1 MTRKLNLMMCSLFVA
16 SSLCAQ
22 TYVNEM
28 LQADIERDCY
38 IEGGSAIFCDN
49 ATPQYDDPSY
59 VQKGSSD
66 TPTSFIFN
74 REIWGDKNLTGF
86 KINILIPKDIPVPE
100 ALVKIE
106 YSLDEETYLEIPEL
120 KMDASYEAALGAEY
134 WIDFY
139 YQAAL
144 PAGTK
149 EIKVT
154 LCAFPGTAAWIP
166 CYRKTEI
173 FYEGGTTY
181 QYIIPPYYQKPITIF
196 ESFNLDFESDN
207 YLLELGGQN
216 STSKAEVVSN
226 PFPSGINISNN
237 VLKIEQNPLP
247 AEWGWGN
254 ADWFGVSMTHN
265 NEGAQ
270 QRTRITA
277 KGRYLNFMIYKPEST
292 LLGMETWGGDCKY
305 KQQDLPFTGKDE
317 WQMVTIDLND
327 HIGMTFDSFYF
338 SPNELFGTNNIAVI
352 ETTYIDNI
360 YISDVSS
367 VTDIE
372 IDTTNTAKVIGEK
385 GTISIIGASGMA
397 VNIYTF
403 TGSLIHSSVMA
414 EDAGSISMDA
424 GIYIVKVGNE
434 ASKIKVY

>member
-38 IEGGSAIFCDN
+38 IEGGAASFNDN
-49 ATPQYDDPSY
+49 ATKQYDDPSY
-59 VQKGSSD
+59 VQKASAD

-74 REIWGDKNLTGF
+74 REIWGNKNLTGF
-86 KINILIPKDIPVPE
+86 KINMLIPKDRPDKE
-100 ALVKIE
+100 AFIKIE
-106 YSLDEETYLEIPEL
+106 YSLDEMNYKEIPDMIIDE
-120 KMDASYEAALGAEY
+120 SYEATLGTGY
-134 WIDFY
+134 WTDLY

-154 LCAFPGTAAWIP
+154 LLAMPDVANWIP
-166 CYRKTEI
+166 CYRRTEI
-173 FYEGGTTY
+173 FYEGATPY
-181 QYIIPPYYQKPITIF
+181 QYVTPPYIQTF
-196 ESFNLDFESDN
+196 AESFNLDFESDN

-216 STSKAEVVSN
+216 ATSTAEVVTN
-226 PFPSGINISNN
+226 PFPSGINTSNN
-237 VLKIEQNPLP
+237 VLKIVQDPSSSD
-247 AEWGWGN
+247 WGWGN
-254 ADWFGVSMTHN
+254 ADWFGVAMALKDG
-265 NEGAQ
+265 EGKQA
-270 QRTRITA
+270 TKITA
-277 KGRYLNFMIYKPEST
+277 KGRYLNFMIHKPEST
-292 LLGMETWGGDCKY
+292 LLGMETWGGTCTY
-305 KQQDLPFTGKDE
+305 KDQAITYASKGE

-327 HIGMTFDSFYF
+327 YTGTTFETFYF
-338 SPNELFGTNNIAVI
+338 SPNELFGTNSIAVA
-352 ETTYIDNI
+352 ETTYIDNV

-367 VTDIE
+367 VNDIE
-372 IDTTNTAKVIGEK
+372 IDTTNKAKVIGEK
-385 GTISIIGASGMA
+385 GSVSIIGASGMA

-403 TGSLIHSSVMA
+403 TGSLIHSSIMA